1 MRNGEGGG
9 GEGGGGGGDG
19 PNGPGHRLQ
28 SVASSLISLP
38 PSVIIA
44 LAANDSAPPD
54 PKTNRL
60 NSSKRSAQFKQ
71 LRVFSHIERTKL
83 GPS

>member
-1 MRNGEGGG
+1 MRNEEGGG

-60 NSSKRSAQFKQ
+60 NSGGAK
-71 LRVFSHIERTKL
+71 T
-83 GPS
+83 PSPASGQHSSSN